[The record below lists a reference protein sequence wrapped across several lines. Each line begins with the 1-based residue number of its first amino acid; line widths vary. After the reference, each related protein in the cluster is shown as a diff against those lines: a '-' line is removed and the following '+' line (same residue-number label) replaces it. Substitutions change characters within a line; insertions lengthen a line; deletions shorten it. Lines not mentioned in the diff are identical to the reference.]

1 MSYVC
6 SIVFP
11 QMSVDA
17 YIKDITNHSYQ
28 ICGKLFSGDFTQ
40 IVKQNHDGSDL
51 SLQHSFYSI
60 DDDGVVKQLGGLSF
74 SENSGGSVSLNLNV
88 TDSVSGESKP
98 VLALSPEGMSISG
111 GIDVV
116 GGSTNFDTTSINV
129 ADFDITLGSGA
140 TASSQLDGG
149 GIVLGTDASGEK
161 TIRYSGATDSW
172 SSNAGFNVQT
182 GQSFTVNTDTVVLD
196 EAGLTISDI
205 ILSNSGLNIGND
217 VELNAASLT
226 IGETDPVVLDASGLT
241 VGNSLSLSTASGLQA
256 GDISLDNNNGLVI
269 GTGNTALILDG
280 SGLFVG
286 DSIELSVTT
295 GLTLGTINLSTLGL
309 FVGADLELS
318 QANGLVLSDVVL
330 KNEGLTFESATGDV
344 VLDDEGVYI
353 GDTFSITKTGGLALG
368 PGIQISDTSVS
379 FGAAP
384 DETVLDDQALK
395 LGEDILLNHDGLYVS
410 NPNSAVYMG
419 PSNQWKISFDSTSEN
434 IKFEYFDTNSSSYVV
449 KMELKSSD

>member
-1 MSYVC
+1 
-6 SIVFP
+6 
-11 QMSVDA
+11 MSVEA

-51 SLQHSFYSI
+51 SLQHSFYSV

-98 VLALSPEGMSISG
+98 VLALSPEGMSVSG

-140 TASSQLDGG
+140 TESSQLDGG
-149 GIVLGTDASGEK
+149 GIVLGTDASGTR
-161 TIRYSGATDSW
+161 TILYSGGADSW
-172 SSNAGFNVQT
+172 SSNAGFNVET

-205 ILSNSGLNIGND
+205 VLSNSGLNIGD
-217 VELNAASLT
+217 EVVLNANSLT

-241 VGNSLSLSTASGLQA
+241 VGNSLSLSTASGLKA
-256 GDISLDNNNGLVI
+256 GDISLDSNNGLVI

-286 DSIELSVTT
+286 DSIELS
-295 GLTLGTINLSTLGL
+295 
-309 FVGADLELS
+309 

-330 KNEGLTFESATGDV
+330 KNEGLSFESATGDV
-344 VLDDEGVYI
+344 ILNDEGLYV
-353 GDTFSITKTGGLALG
+353 GETFSITKTGGLALG
-368 PGIQISDTSVS
+368 PGLEISDTSIS

-419 PSNQWKISFDSTSEN
+419 PSNQWKISFDATSEN
-434 IKFEYFDTNSSSYVV
+434 IKFEYFDAASSSYVV